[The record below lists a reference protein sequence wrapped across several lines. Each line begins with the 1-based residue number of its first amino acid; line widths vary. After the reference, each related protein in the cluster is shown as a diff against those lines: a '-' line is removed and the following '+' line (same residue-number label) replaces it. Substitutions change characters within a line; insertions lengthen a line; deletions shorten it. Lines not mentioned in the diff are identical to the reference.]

1 MPGGA
6 VNLKT
11 ILGWAAV
18 ATVVWFIIEQP
29 AGSAHIVHNVG
40 TFLTS
45 AAHGLS
51 GFLARI

>member
-1 MPGGA
+1 M
-6 VNLKT
+6 NLKT

-18 ATVVWFIIEQP
+18 AFIVWFMIERP
-29 AGSAHIVHNVG
+29 TAAARIVHNLG

-51 GFLARI
+51 SFFASI